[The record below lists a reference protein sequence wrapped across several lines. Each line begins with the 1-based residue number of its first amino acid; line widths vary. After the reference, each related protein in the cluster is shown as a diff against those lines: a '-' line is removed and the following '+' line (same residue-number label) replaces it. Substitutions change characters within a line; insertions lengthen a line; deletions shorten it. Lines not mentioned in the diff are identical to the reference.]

1 MIEEDRAAGLSSGGR
16 RKLEGLRRGK
26 REWRALGAGSLA
38 EEGDKRRVTANGTRR
53 NPSSGVWCPPPRGN
67 THRDSRG
74 SGDPGMAG
82 GRGRAIKAAWEAHLN
97 INSSGKLL
105 D

>member
-82 GRGRAIKAAWEAHLN
+82 GRGRADFYG
-97 INSSGKLL
+97 SGGEGT
-105 D
+105 